1 MIETIGF
8 GWAVRVMAFV
18 MLVTIAIA
26 ISVLRPRIP
35 PRKSCPLIIWKA
47 FKEPA
52 YATFV
57 AGLFFAFIGFFV
69 PFFYAQTY
77 ALNIG
82 TSESLSFYLLSIM
95 NAAGMIGRLLP
106 NALADK

>member
-1 MIETIGF
+1 
-8 GWAVRVMAFV
+8 MAFV
-18 MLVTIAIA
+18 MLVTISIA
-26 ISVLRPRIP
+26 ISILRPRVP
-35 PRKSCPLIIWKA
+35 PRKSGPLIIWKA
-47 FKEPA
+47 FREPA

-57 AGLFFAFIGFFV
+57 GGLFFAFVGFFV

-82 TSESLSFYLLSIM
+82 TNENLSIYVLSIM

-106 NALADK
+106 NALADRLVSMTDGSSHD

>member
-1 MIETIGF
+1 
-8 GWAVRVMAFV
+8 MAFV
-18 MLVTIAIA
+18 MLVTIGTALSI
-26 ISVLRPRIP
+26 LRPRLP
-35 PRKSCPLIIWKA
+35 SRKAGPLVIWA
-47 FKEPA
+47 AIKEPA
-52 YATFV
+52 YSSFIF
-57 AGLFFAFIGFFV
+57 GLMLAFLAFFI

-82 TSESLSFYLLSIM
+82 VDQGLSFYLLSVM